1 MALDAI
7 SDLWVPAVWTAGI
20 REQLAKKASL
30 LTSRAVVTSPTLA
43 AFVAGPGQTI
53 NIPHWKD
60 LTDQA
65 DAIQAENSATSTQVI
80 GGNKQV
86 AVALNR
92 RTGNGIEALAAMHTG
107 NTAESA
113 LENLFG
119 ALAMRQA
126 KQAQTALVF
135 ALRGFCTTAASAI
148 VLDIAEE
155 DTDDTVDSTNYLDG
169 DSIIDAAALLGENS
183 DVLEGGIIMLHP
195 VVEAALRKQDSNA
208 FVQASVD
215 GGILLPTYRGMQ
227 IVRSSALTRAGTGS
241 PATTVYETYI
251 MSPGSIAYAA
261 KPQSNRIGDTA
272 ALIMEGDGSKNQQ
285 ALYDYTRFAIHA
297 NGMKWTGTPSGESP
311 TNAELATSTNWALAF
326 QSAARCGFAQIIS
339 NG

>member
-20 REQLAKKASL
+20 REAMLKRASL
-30 LTSRAVVTSPTLA
+30 LTSRAVITSPTLA
-43 AFVAGPGQTI
+43 AFLAGPGQTI

-65 DAIQAENSATSTQVI
+65 NAIQAENSATSTQVI

-119 ALAMRQA
+119 AIADRQA
-126 KQAQTALVF
+126 KQAQTSLVY
-135 ALRGFCTTAASAI
+135 ALRGFCTTAAAAI
-148 VLDIAEE
+148 VNNIAHE
-155 DTDDTVDSTNYLDG
+155 DTDDTVDSANYIDG
-169 DSIIDAAALLGENS
+169 DTIIDAAALLGENS
-183 DVLEGGIIMLHP
+183 DVLEGGVIMLHP
-195 VVEAALRKQDSNA
+195 VIEAALRKQDSNA
-208 FVQASVD
+208 FVQASID

-272 ALIMEGDGSKNQQ
+272 ALLMEGDASKNNQS
-285 ALYDYTRFAIHA
+285 LYDYTRFGVHP
-297 NGMKWTGTPSGESP
+297 NGAKWVGTPSGESP
-311 TNAELATSTNWALAF
+311 TNAELATAGNWNLAF
-326 QSAARCGFAQIIS
+326 QTASRCGFAQILT